1 MAKTDD
7 AEPQAQDE
15 GVVEQNLKHD
25 ESLKSLLATGEAIA
39 HFLTKYISQKWT
51 AYVAADKLVRVDT
64 SFITDKFRHIDSD
77 LIYKLQINDSDV
89 YFYILLE
96 LQSTVDFK
104 MPFRLLRYM
113 VALLDTVFE
122 DADKDVRER
131 KDYRLPA
138 IVPIVLYNGYDNW
151 TAVRSFREYTKNREL
166 FGDNIINFEYLLF
179 DLKRTDE
186 SAILP
191 ITNVLDA
198 FLSLDRL
205 RLEKKLSP
213 DEFVRWWSEQAP
225 QLSADDKNTLLNWI
239 KHVMYKGRLSPR
251 ELETLTESLKK
262 GDKHIMKHGL
272 AAWRDELI
280 EEATVVATREATHN
294 EDVKIARA
302 MKEAGMNVD
311 TIAKFTGLTVDEI
324 LQL

>member
-1 MAKTDD
+1 MCDKDRADD
-7 AEPQAQDE
+7 A
-15 GVVEQNLKHD
+15 GGQNLKHD
-25 ESLKSLLATGEAIA
+25 ESLKSILATGEAIA
-39 HFLTKYISQKWT
+39 HFLTKYIAQKWT
-51 AYVAADKLVRVDT
+51 AYVSANKLVRIDK
-64 SFITDKFRHIDSD
+64 SFITGEYSHIDSD
-77 LIYKLQINDSDV
+77 LIYKLQIGDSDV

-113 VALLDTVFE
+113 VALLDDIFKDT
-122 DADKDVRER
+122 DKDARER

-151 TAVRSFREYTKNREL
+151 TAVRSFREYTKNHEL
-166 FGDNIINFEYLLF
+166 FGDNIIDFEYLLF

-191 ITNVLDA
+191 ITTALDA
-198 FLSLDRL
+198 FLSIDKL

-213 DEFVRWWSEQAP
+213 EEFAAWWVKQEP
-225 QLSADDKNTLLNWI
+225 QLSEDDENTLLNWI
-239 KHVMYKGRLSPR
+239 IHVVCKGKLSQK
-251 ELETLTESLKK
+251 EIKNLTESLKK
-262 GDKHIMKHGL
+262 GDTVTMKHGL

-280 EEATVVATREATHN
+280 EETTITVAREATHK
-294 EDVKIARA
+294 EDVKIA
-302 MKEAGMNVD
+302 EALKARGMDVND
-311 TIAKFTGLTVDEI
+311 IAEITGLTIDEI